1 LFRNSPSTELGS
13 HTYIPPQRED
23 TIQPPLPTHITGK
36 GASDKYWAPGGEAET
51 LAVPN
56 LNKPAPE
63 TANATPQTI
72 AQKRQEI
79 TGKKRLPA
87 GLGFKKKT
95 E

>member
-1 LFRNSPSTELGS
+1 
-13 HTYIPPQRED
+13 
-23 TIQPPLPTHITGK
+23 
-36 GASDKYWAPGGEAET
+36 
-51 LAVPN
+51 VPN

-63 TANATPQTI
+63 TANTTPQTI